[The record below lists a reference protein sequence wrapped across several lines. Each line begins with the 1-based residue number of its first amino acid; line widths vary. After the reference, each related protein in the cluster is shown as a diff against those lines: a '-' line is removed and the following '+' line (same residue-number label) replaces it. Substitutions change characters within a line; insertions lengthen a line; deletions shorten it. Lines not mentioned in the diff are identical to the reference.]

1 MADNTWIMPAPIRT
15 TAMTRSTT
23 NPRLIALIVAS
34 SFFMQA
40 LDSAIISTSLPQMA
54 QSFHVHPLDLSIGIT
69 IYLLSVA
76 AFVPLSG
83 WVADRFGARNV
94 FSLAIVIFTLA
105 SLACG
110 MSESLLQFA
119 LARAVQ
125 GLGGALMVPVGRIV
139 VLRNTEKS
147 ELLQVTALITWPA
160 MIAPVVGPALGG
172 FITTYASWRWNF
184 LLNIPLGMAG
194 LALVYKFI
202 PNYRE
207 AERTRLDLK
216 GFLLSSTAL
225 ISLLYGLETFAHTKV
240 DWLYP
245 VALIVAGSLVGTWAV
260 RHFWRTANPLLN
272 LSPFKVHTFS
282 IATLGAG
289 MFSRIGISA
298 TPFLLPLMFQV
309 GFGLSAWA
317 SGMLILAYFG
327 GNLGMKTITTPTLRR
342 FGFRS
347 VLSVNAMASGISILA
362 CAFLSADTPTFAIV
376 LVLLAAG
383 LTRSMQFTSL
393 NTLAF
398 ADISVAQRSSSS
410 TLSSMLQQIS
420 MVLGVALAAFIL
432 NAAEMVQGSKTM
444 DMTDFRAAFAGVG
457 LLSLLSSW
465 MFLKLSRDAGCEVS
479 GHRASH

>member
-1 MADNTWIMPAPIRT
+1 
-15 TAMTRSTT
+15 MTRSTT

-34 SFFMQA
+34 AFFMQA

-54 QSFHVHPLDLSIGIT
+54 ESFHVQPLDLSIGIT

-83 WVADRFGARNV
+83 WVADRFGGRNV

-110 MSESLLQFA
+110 LSESLLQFA
-119 LARAVQ
+119 VARAIQ
-125 GLGGALMVPVGRIV
+125 GLGGALMVPVGRII

-172 FITTYASWRWNF
+172 FITTYASWHWNF
-184 LLNIPLGMAG
+184 LLNIPLGLAG
-194 LALVYKFI
+194 LALVYTFV
-202 PNYRE
+202 PNFRE
-207 AERTRLDLK
+207 PERTRLDIK
-216 GFLLSSTAL
+216 GFALSSTAL
-225 ISLLYGLETFAHTKV
+225 VCLLYGLETLAHAKDAWIV
-240 DWLYP
+240 PL
-245 VALIVAGSLVGTWAV
+245 ALIASGSLVGALAV
-260 RHFWRTANPLLN
+260 RHFRRTANPLLN
-272 LSPFKVHTFS
+272 LSPLKVQTFA
-282 IATLGAG
+282 IPALGAG

-298 TPFLLPLMFQV
+298 TPFLLPLLFQV
-309 GFGLSAWA
+309 GFGLNAWA

-327 GNLGMKTITTPTLRR
+327 GNLGMKTVTTPTLRR

-347 VLSVNAMASGISILA
+347 VLFVNGIASALSILA
-362 CAFLSADTPTFAIV
+362 CAFLSADTPKPVII

-398 ADISVAQRSSSS
+398 ADISATQRSSSS

-432 NAAEMVQGSKTM
+432 NASQMIQGTKTM
-444 DMTDFRAAFAGVG
+444 GMADFRAAFVAVG
-457 LLSLLSSW
+457 ILSLLSTW
-465 MFLKLSRDAGCEVS
+465 MYLRLSPDAGSEVS
-479 GHRASH
+479 GHRPTRR

>member
-1 MADNTWIMPAPIRT
+1 
-15 TAMTRSTT
+15 MTRSST
-23 NPRLIALIVAS
+23 NPRLIALIVATA
-34 SFFMQA
+34 FFMQA

-54 QSFHVHPLDLSIGIT
+54 ESFRVRPLDLSIGIT

-83 WVADRFGARNV
+83 WVADRFGGRNV

-110 MSESLLQFA
+110 LSESLLQFA

-160 MIAPVVGPALGG
+160 MIAPVIGPALGG

-184 LLNIPLGMAG
+184 LLNIPLGIAG
-194 LALVYKFI
+194 LSLVYTFI

-207 AERTRLDLK
+207 PAHARLDLK
-216 GFLLSSTAL
+216 GFALSSAAL
-225 ISLLYGLETFAHTKV
+225 VCLLYGLETFAHSKE
-240 DWLYP
+240 DWLFP
-245 VALIVAGSLVGTWAV
+245 LALIVSGSLVGALAV
-260 RHFWRTANPLLN
+260 RHFRRTANPLLN
-272 LSPFKVHTFS
+272 LSPLKVQTF
-282 IATLGAG
+282 AVPTLGVG
-289 MFSRIGISA
+289 MLSRIGISA

-309 GFGLSAWA
+309 GFGLNAWA
-317 SGMLILAYFG
+317 SGMLILTYFG
-327 GNLGMKTITTPTLRR
+327 GNLGMKAVTTPTLRR
-342 FGFRS
+342 FGFRNVLFVNS
-347 VLSVNAMASGISILA
+347 VASALAILA
-362 CAFLSADTPTFAIV
+362 CALLSADTPKPVII

-398 ADISVAQRSSSS
+398 ADISAAQRSSSS

-420 MVLGVALAAFIL
+420 MVLGVALAAFVL
-432 NAAEMVQGSKTM
+432 NVSQMIQGTTTM
-444 DMTDFRAAFAGVG
+444 DMIDFRSAFAAVG
-457 LLSLLSSW
+457 LLSLCSSW
-465 MFLKLSRDAGCEVS
+465 MYLRLSPDAGREVS
-479 GHRASH
+479 GHGGG

>member
-1 MADNTWIMPAPIRT
+1 MSSPSI
-15 TAMTRSTT
+15 

-34 SFFMQA
+34 AFFMQA
-40 LDSAIISTSLPQMA
+40 LDSAIITTSLPQMA
-54 QSFHVHPLDLSIGIT
+54 LSFHVHPLDLSIGIT

-76 AFVPLSG
+76 GFVPLSG

-94 FSLAIVIFTLA
+94 FSLAIVVFTLA

-119 LARAVQ
+119 VARAVQ

-147 ELLQVTALITWPA
+147 ELLQVTALIVWPA

-184 LLNIPLGMAG
+184 FLNIPLGLAG
-194 LALVYKFI
+194 MALVYSFV

-207 AERTRLDLK
+207 AVPTRLDRK
-216 GFLLSSTAL
+216 GFALSSTAL
-225 ISLLYGLETFAHTKV
+225 VCLLYGLETFAHARS
-240 DWLYP
+240 DWIFPL
-245 VALIVAGSLVGTWAV
+245 ALIAAGSLIGAAAV
-260 RHFWRTANPLLN
+260 RHFRRTAHPLLN
-272 LSPFKVHTFS
+272 LSSLS
-282 IATLGAG
+282 IQTYAVPTLGVG
-289 MFSRIGISA
+289 MASRIAISA

-309 GFGLSAWA
+309 GFGLNAWA

-327 GNLGMKTITTPTLRR
+327 GNLGMKTVTTPTLRR

-347 VLSVNAMASGISILA
+347 VLFANGVASALSILA
-362 CAFLSADTPTFAIV
+362 CAFLSADTPKLVIIA
-376 LVLLAAG
+376 VLLIAG

-393 NTLAF
+393 SSLAF
-398 ADISVAQRSSSS
+398 ADISDAQRSSAS

-420 MVLGVALAAFIL
+420 MVLGIALAAFIL
-432 NAAEMVQGSKTM
+432 NASQMIHGTPTM
-444 DMTDFRAAFAGVG
+444 TMSDFRAAFAVVG
-457 LLSLLSSW
+457 LLSLFSSGLY
-465 MFLKLSRDAGCEVS
+465 LKLRPDAGAEVS
-479 GHRASH
+479 GRRADPKETATVRP

>member
-1 MADNTWIMPAPIRT
+1 MSDCAIVTNTQLMP
-15 TAMTRSTT
+15 RSST

-34 SFFMQA
+34 AFFMQA

-54 QSFHVHPLDLSIGIT
+54 ESFHVQPLDLSIGIT

-83 WVADRFGARNV
+83 WVADRFGGRNV

-110 MSESLLQFA
+110 LSESLLQFA

-147 ELLQVTALITWPA
+147 ELLPVITLITWPA

-172 FITTYASWRWNF
+172 FLTTYATWRWNF
-184 LLNIPLGMAG
+184 LLNIPLGIAG
-194 LALVYKFI
+194 LALVYTFI

-207 AERTRLDLK
+207 ASRTRLDIK
-216 GFLLSSTAL
+216 GFALSSTAL
-225 ISLLYGLETFAHTKV
+225 VCLLYGLESFAHARE
-240 DWLYP
+240 DWLTP
-245 VALIVAGSLVGTWAV
+245 TALTASGTMIGTLAV
-260 RHFWRTANPLLN
+260 RHFRRTAHPLLD
-272 LSPFKVHTFS
+272 LSPLDVQTFAVPTLKV
-282 IATLGAG
+282 G

-327 GNLGMKTITTPTLRR
+327 GNLGMKSVTTPTLRR

-347 VLSVNAMASGISILA
+347 VLFVNGVAAALAILA
-362 CAFLSADTPTFAIV
+362 CAFLSADSPKPVIIA
-376 LVLLAAG
+376 VLLVAG

-398 ADISVAQRSSSS
+398 ADISAAQRSSSS
-410 TLSSMLQQIS
+410 TLSSMLLQIS
-420 MVLGVALAAFIL
+420 MVLGVAMAAFIL
-432 NAAEMVQGSKTM
+432 NASEMIRGTRTM
-444 DMTDFRAAFAGVG
+444 GMTDFRAAFAVVG
-457 LLSLLSSW
+457 IISLLASW
-465 MFLKLSRDAGCEVS
+465 MYLMLSPDAGSEVS
-479 GHRASH
+479 GHMSGRD